1 MNAKRTDLGRVQ
13 EIHDIIKQTQRQIAS
28 TGLTRESFI
37 NPPDDMY
44 DLVAEGV
51 MNRVFRVAEEAGRVS
66 DEVADA
72 YGFDSV
78 GARGVRNRLA
88 HAYGD
93 VDREIIWQVIDS
105 DFDVLL
111 AACQKYCEDV
121 GVDLE

>member
-1 MNAKRTDLGRVQ
+1 MAYQAIYRKWRPTTFEDVVGQAHITDTLKT
-13 EIHDIIKQTQRQIAS
+13 EIKT
-28 TGLTRESFI
+28 
-37 NPPDDMY
+37 
-44 DLVAEGV
+44 
-51 MNRVFRVAEEAGRVS
+51 
-66 DEVADA
+66 
-72 YGFDSV
+72 
-78 GARGVRNRLA
+78 NRLA